1 VNPAWG
7 LVLGAIAAEAAAAL
21 GLRMSDGFRRWL
33 PAVTSLLAF
42 ALAFYLVSRALLS
55 LPMSLV
61 YPVWAGGGTASVA
74 LIGVIWLRE
83 RANPAKLVG
92 IGLVKIC
99 LGRREKF
106 LFGGKGKP
114 FLSAFFDSLK

>member
-1 VNPAWG
+1 MNPAWG

-21 GLRMSDGFRRWL
+21 GLRRSDGFRRWL

-74 LIGVIWLRE
+74 LIGIIWLRE

-92 IGLVKIC
+92 IGLVVAGIVV
-99 LGRREKF
+99 LN
-106 LFGGKGKP
+106 LA
-114 FLSAFFDSLK
+114 SAGA